1 MSKLETGEAAGAI
14 GEEAFFVALSLDDD
28 GVSFLVV
35 PIVFGETFDD
45 GATEVAVGDNG
56 LEETISTDFEDLPLA
71 LVLPGERTE
80 LSEDEDGAGEEF
92 VIFWVPTFSNTTDTL
107 FWLDRA
113 LLRPSARYRWHPC
126 VSPCADPHR
135 KVVPPFGR
143 RTGAAA
149 TFSAIS
155 GIPWVHP

>member
-92 VIFWVPTFSNTTDTL
+92 VVFWVPTFSNTTDTL

-113 LLRPSARYRWHPC
+113 LLLGLGGVRSLAEELLGVDMLTR
-126 VSPCADPHR
+126 SP
-135 KVVPPFGR
+135 
-143 RTGAAA
+143 T
-149 TFSAIS
+149 I
-155 GIPWVHP
+155 